1 MFFSVQLISILNY
14 TNIGTILITGLTN
27 LLSFMDF
34 SGLFLIVTFIIVT
47 IITTVFV
54 PSLIDKWVL
63 MSPIIVPL
71 FMRANITPG
80 FCQFLYVTS
89 NSIGRSIT
97 PFFIYFLI
105 MIGFIQKYE
114 SEDVNTTIGS
124 TLKLIL
130 PTILWTVGIML
141 VFILLWYISGLP
153 VGIGGYPTL

>member
-1 MFFSVQLISILNY
+1 
-14 TNIGTILITGLTN
+14 
-27 LLSFMDF
+27 
-34 SGLFLIVTFIIVT
+34 
-47 IITTVFV
+47 
-54 PSLIDKWVL
+54 